1 MKLEDLRGYLFF
13 AIIGGFVAW
22 MVWGQPR
29 IDVDIESY
37 ETKINIL
44 QQKIDSIVVQNKNL
58 RIAADSLQAEVNT
71 YTKEINRLKIKIN
84 DIQKE
89 AQKQLDAVDNYGWS
103 ELQQFFADRY
113 KRVVDSTQR

>member
-1 MKLEDLRGYLFF
+1 MEYKNLRGYLFF

-44 QQKIDSIVVQNKNL
+44 QQKIDSIEVQNKSL
-58 RIAADSLQAEVNT
+58 KAAADSLEVEIT
-71 YTKEINRLKIKIN
+71 SYTKEINKLKIKIN
-84 DIQKE
+84 VIQKE
-89 AQKQLDAVDNYGWS
+89 TQEQLDAVDNYGWS
-103 ELQQFFADRY
+103 ELQQFFTERY
-113 KRVVDSTQR
+113 KRVIDSTQR